1 VPMRKGTRTSRCS
14 VSLAATNAYLSE
26 DTVAALARCIRI
38 CMDCADI
45 CDTTA
50 QVLTRHTGYDANTS
64 RALLGACAMARKSRG
79 DECARHASMH
89 EHCRICAETCR
100 RCEQACRHLIAAMS

>member
-1 VPMRKGTRTSRCS
+1 
-14 VSLAATNAYLSE
+14 LAATNAYLSE
-26 DTVAALARCIRI
+26 DRVAEPAKCIGI

-64 RALLGACAMARKSRG
+64 RALLGACAMARTSRG

-89 EHCRICAETCR
+89 EHCRICDETCR
-100 RCEQACRHLIAAMS
+100 RRAHACRHLIAA